1 MSAKTARSQSKDDR
15 PVALITGASGGL
27 GHFVVKAFRAGGYR
41 VSATG
46 LEWGASQGR
55 DVELRTEADL
65 SQPHAALQIVR
76 QTEKEVGPIHSV
88 LHLVGAFD
96 GGTLVEETA
105 DEVWDEMLST
115 NLKSAA
121 NIMRAVIP
129 GMRKRRSGRIVVV
142 GSTAALHPVR
152 TWSAFSASVAALG
165 ALVQVAAAELRG
177 TGVTVNAVLPTTID
191 TPAVRTMISAAEADR
206 SIPPDSLASLMLW
219 LCSEAGASMSGAR
232 LPVVAGQPHPCHE
245 FHQI

>member
-1 MSAKTARSQSKDDR
+1 MSAKATTPPARDDR
-15 PVALITGASGGL
+15 PVALVTGASGGL
-27 GHFVVKAFRAGGYR
+27 GHFVVNAFRAGGYR
-41 VSATG
+41 VSGTG
-46 LEWGASQGR
+46 LEWGAKQGR
-55 DVELRTEADL
+55 DLDLRTEADL
-65 SQPHAALQIVR
+65 SRPDAALDVVR
-76 QTEKEVGPIHSV
+76 RTEREVGAIHAV
-88 LHLVGAFD
+88 LHLVGTFD
-96 GGTLVEETA
+96 GGTLVEETT
-105 DEVWDEMLST
+105 DDVWDEMLNT

-121 NIMRAVIP
+121 NVMRAVIP

-191 TPAVRTMISAAEADR
+191 TPAVRTMISKAEADR
-206 SIPPDSLASLMLW
+206 SIPPESLASLMLW

-245 FHQI
+245 WHEI